1 MILRVDTEGKSI
13 EWLGSS
19 LDDLRNCPED
29 ARREA
34 GFDLHRVQH
43 GLMPRNWKP
52 MHSIGAGAMEIR
64 VRTGRAHRV
73 LYVSKF
79 GEAVYVLHVFEKKS
93 RKTSA
98 LDLAVGEA
106 RYRELIRLRKSR

>member
-1 MILRVDTEGKSI
+1 
-13 EWLGSS
+13 
-19 LDDLRNCPED
+19 
-29 ARREA
+29 
-34 GFDLHRVQH
+34 
-43 GLMPRNWKP
+43 
-52 MHSIGAGAMEIR
+52 
-64 VRTGRAHRV
+64 V

-106 RYRELIRLRKSR
+106 RYRELFRLRKSR